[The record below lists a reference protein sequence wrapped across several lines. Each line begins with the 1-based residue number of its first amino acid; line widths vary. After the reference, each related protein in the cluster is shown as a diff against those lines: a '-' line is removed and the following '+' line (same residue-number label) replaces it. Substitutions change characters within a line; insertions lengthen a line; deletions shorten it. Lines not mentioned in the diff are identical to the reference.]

1 MKLKSGKRRSLPAC
15 AGKNSLCLFLFLFY
29 GGLYFYSY
37 SYFCIISGQ
46 RCFGTGKLSPQSSDI
61 SGGEDDTA
69 VKRSLLGP
77 AGSCDEGSESRDTSG
92 DDAIGHT
99 TPTTSVTPRS
109 NKKAKF
115 SNGGPGSGGKSGI
128 SAALQLTSGV
138 IGGGVT
144 PVGEHGEGLYSCD
157 QCDKSFS
164 KPSSLTR
171 HKYEHSGK
179 KSLFLFL
186 QI

>member
-1 MKLKSGKRRSLPAC
+1 MEKDVHFRLVRVRVCFA
-15 AGKNSLCLFLFLFY
+15 
-29 GGLYFYSY
+29 YFYFTEDCIFNFMFI
-37 SYFCIISGQ
+37 FCIISGQ

-61 SGGEDDTA
+61 SGGEDDSA

-99 TPTTSVTPRS
+99 TPTTSVIPRS

-128 SAALQLTSGV
+128 SAAIQLTSGV
-138 IGGGVT
+138 IGGGVA

-179 KSLFLFL
+179 KIKRNYILKLNEK
-186 QI
+186 I